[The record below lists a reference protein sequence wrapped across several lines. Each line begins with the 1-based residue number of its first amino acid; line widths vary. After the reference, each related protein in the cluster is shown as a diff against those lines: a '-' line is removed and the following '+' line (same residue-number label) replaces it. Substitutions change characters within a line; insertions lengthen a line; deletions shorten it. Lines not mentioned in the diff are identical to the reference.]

1 MFFTLRKVLMTLF
14 AVVTMLC
21 FVSVSVSAPAS
32 PYNCA
37 AAVESMI
44 PTLSVDGELSAN
56 SDSFE
61 KSDESSQSRGVMTNT
76 ASTSNSELEE
86 LSSIWCVVHRADPTD
101 PRCVRGAAGN
111 GMEYTMLRGNSGYL
125 ASVFR
130 PPDVTS
136 C

>member
-1 MFFTLRKVLMTLF
+1 MFFTLRKVLVTLF
-14 AVVTMLC
+14 TVVTMLC

-32 PYNCA
+32 SYSRS
-37 AAVESMI
+37 AAVETMV
-44 PTLSVDGELSAN
+44 PTLGVHGELSVN

-61 KSDESSQSRGVMTNT
+61 KSDESSQSRGVITNT

-86 LSSIWCVVHRADPTD
+86 LSPIGCMVHRADPTD
-101 PRCVRGAAGN
+101 PRCDQAASN
-111 GMEYTMLRGNSGYL
+111 GMESTMLRGNSGYL
-125 ASVFR
+125 ASIFR